1 MQPLK
6 LCKDCPLKKLLI
18 AGEVPKMSDVMLVSE
33 LCDMLK
39 CGRDLIYRWIDEKKI
54 AGVRLTP
61 CGAWRI
67 DRASVVKYLKEVAIG
82 FDFVEKRPSRDDRIV
97 LSALVEAG
105 VAPPQTLVDR
115 VHGRN
120 CGRNA

>member
-6 LCKDCPLKKLLI
+6 LCKYCPLKKLLI
-18 AGEVPKMSDVMLVSE
+18 AGEVAKMSDVMLVSE

-39 CGRDLIYRWIDEKKI
+39 CGRDLIYGWIDEKKI

-67 DRASVVKYLKEVAIG
+67 DRASVVEHLKGIG
-82 FDFVEKRPSRDDRIV
+82 IGSDFVAKRQSRDDRIV

-105 VAPPQTLVDR
+105 VVPPQTLVDR

-120 CGRNA
+120 CGRSA